1 MRVNK
6 KEKEQQTGTMCDN
19 STHGPADIAME
30 WIGTAG
36 GFILGVC
43 LIPQIAQSVRLK
55 STTDLAYSWQIA
67 YFVGL
72 SCIVI
77 YAGWEGLWPIYAPA
91 TVELLSIIILVS
103 LKIKYDGC
111 GKEAWASRTPLPP
124 AKRAVAQVEMADIE
138 NMSTTPTVP
147 TVADTTAATAESATD
162 EAGVEE
168 GGGKQKQ
175 TN

>member
-1 MRVNK
+1 
-6 KEKEQQTGTMCDN
+6 MCDN

-43 LIPQIAQSVRLK
+43 LIPQIVQSVRLK
-55 STTDLAYSWQIA
+55 STSDLAYSWQIA
-67 YFVGL
+67 YFLGL

-91 TVELLSIIILVS
+91 VVELVSIIILVS
-103 LKIKYDGC
+103 LKMKYDGC
-111 GKEAWASRTPLPP
+111 GKEAWASRTPQPP
-124 AKRAVAQVEMADIE
+124 AKRAVAQVEMGDRQE
-138 NMSTTPTVP
+138 NITTH
-147 TVADTTAATAESATD
+147 ATATASATD
-162 EAGVEE
+162 NPKNETDVEE

-175 TN
+175 SDEDDLSHTGAEGAPPTN